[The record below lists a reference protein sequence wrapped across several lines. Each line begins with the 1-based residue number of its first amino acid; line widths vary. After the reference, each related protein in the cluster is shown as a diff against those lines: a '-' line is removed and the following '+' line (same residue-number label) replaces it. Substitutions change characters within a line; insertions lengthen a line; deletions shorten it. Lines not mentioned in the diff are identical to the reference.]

1 MAFEANIEEIRQS
14 LKKGNYGNAKDSLQV
29 LKRKSDCGRCKKT
42 ISEIEK
48 QLEKVSPQEDQKPQE
63 VLALPENYRPFRL
76 RSMLKPQITPYILKG
91 LGGKILRTISPC
103 ERKRQQLQQK
113 G

>member
-1 MAFEANIEEIRQS
+1 MAFEANIKEIRQS
-14 LKKGNYGNAKDSLQV
+14 LKKGDYGEAQDSLEV
-29 LKRKSDCGRCKKT
+29 LKQKTDCGRCKKT

-48 QLEKVSPQEDQKPQE
+48 QLETVSPQAEQAPQE
-63 VLALPENYRPFRL
+63 LIELPENYRPFRL
-76 RSMLKPQITPYILKG
+76 RSILRPQITPYVLKG